1 MNESENDDIRRMLA
15 GLDPMA
21 GVPVEPVTSPQARH
35 RLEQIM
41 QSTNTDDPVVT
52 PLRRRPRTI
61 LAAAS
66 VAVLALGIGVLVS
79 QNGNND
85 LEDVHAARQD
95 VLMLKAPGG
104 DPAMSMCLRFDAE
117 GLRTMPVAFAGTV
130 TRVDDKTATLDV
142 DRWFKGGDAD
152 AVEIALPPGD
162 ISPALVPGVDFVKGQ
177 RFLVTAT
184 DGVVNGCGYSGPATA
199 DYEKTFDEAFPG

>member
-1 MNESENDDIRRMLA
+1 MSESEDDELRRMLA

-61 LAAAS
+61 LAAAAS
-66 VAVLALGIGVLVS
+66 IAVLALGIGVS
-79 QNGNND
+79 QVDNGTID
-85 LEDVHAARQD
+85 GPEPLTTLA
-95 VLMLKAPGG
+95 LKAPGG
-104 DPAMSMCLRFDAE
+104 DPAMQMCLAFDAE
-117 GLRTMPVAFAGTV
+117 GLRTMPVAFAGTPAAVGKETV
-130 TRVDDKTATLDV
+130 TIDV
-142 DRWFKGGDAD
+142 DRWFKGGNAD
-152 AVEIALPPGD
+152 RVTIALPPGD
-162 ISPALVPGVDFVKGQ
+162 ISPALIPGVDFVKGQ

-199 DYEKTFDEAFPG
+199 DYEKTFNEAFPR